1 MGKFLGEL
9 GGFLMILLIVT
20 LFIKLLWDTK
30 IIKKMETINCFRK
43 VSLFTIGMGVFY
55 LFIGGFV
62 YNYSQ
67 GQQVSIAEIETIW
80 NYGNYGNILT
90 GLEQG
95 SGQGILD
102 TIYIKLVYSMG
113 SIFFGQFVSC
123 SIYVSFIFTVIAVW
137 LCFCGIKRIFGETA
151 AWYVVTLG
159 LVLPYAFQLFLPS
172 SSSMICLLASI
183 IFYGIVRKG
192 NFKASDK
199 VRSFQWNHFWTENMW
214 VLICILSSF
223 ILFQNVTGR

>member
-9 GGFLMILLIVT
+9 SGFLMILLIAT

-30 IIKKMETINCFRK
+30 IIRKMETINCFRK
-43 VSLFTIGMGVFY
+43 VSLFTIGIGLLY
-55 LFIGGFV
+55 LFMGGFV
-62 YNYSQ
+62 YNFSK

-80 NYGNYGNILT
+80 NYGNFGNILT

-95 SGQGILD
+95 SGQSVLD
-102 TIYIKLVYSMG
+102 TIYIKFVSGMG
-113 SIFFGQFVSC
+113 SIFFGQFVAC

-137 LCFCGIKRIFGETA
+137 LWFCGIKRIFGEAA
-151 AWYVVTLG
+151 AWYFVTLG

-183 IFYGIVRKG
+183 IFYGIARKG

-199 VRSFQWNHFWTENMW
+199 VRLYQWKHFWTENIW
-214 VLICILSSF
+214 VLTCILSGF
-223 ILFQNVTGR
+223 ILFQNVVGR